1 MVEELYKIKT
11 NITVALLLITTILE
25 IVPINPNHFL
35 LMLQKFAKLNMQEQF
50 NDKKAEKPVAVEQQ
64 RSILHT
70 LKAKDKTKLF

>member
-1 MVEELYKIKT
+1 MEE
-11 NITVALLLITTILE
+11 
-25 IVPINPNHFL
+25 H
-35 LMLQKFAKLNMQEQF
+35 F